1 MASINLLS
9 SPSRVETPYIKV
21 QIGDYTFGVFDKT
34 SKSIQN
40 NQILTKIKYPNYIQS
55 LSIEKINGTVNKYTL
70 NFKYAITESS
80 DPNFFEKVFSS
91 VSKTRKIIFSYGDLS
106 APTYC
111 YKDEEA
117 IITKVSQRL
126 NAQSAVIDY
135 TVKAVSVGTLL
146 NVGAYNFTSREFV
159 GRHKPSSIIKK
170 ILFNKKYGLQ
180 EVFYGMSDKS
190 LVEFEGLIAS
200 DDKIVTLQ
208 SKTNI
213 SVIDYILYLVD
224 CMVSTSSGSNGIK
237 KDSLYSLVVVDD
249 TSGKF
254 KGPYFK
260 IIRVD
265 KMKEIP
271 SAYDLDIGFPSQ
283 NIVTNFE
290 VEDNEGYSIYYDFQ
304 NKLNTAEFVQRI
316 DDSGHLIEEYAPIL
330 GSNST
335 NMLTNEDMRT
345 WWTRVTEYPIKARIT
360 IKGLL
365 RPAILMT
372 HVRLNVYYYGR
383 KHTTSG
389 LYVITKQLDEVSVN
403 GYRTTLHL
411 LRISKATD
419 IDDYS

>member
-21 QIGDYTFGVFDKT
+21 QIGDYTFAVFDKT
-34 SKSIQN
+34 SKKIQN

-55 LSIEKINGTVNKYTL
+55 LSIEKINGTVNKYSL

-91 VSKTRKIIFSYGDLS
+91 VSKTRKIVFSYGDLS

-117 IITKVSQRL
+117 IITKVTQRL

-135 TVKAVSVGTLL
+135 TVKAISVGTLL
-146 NVGAYNFTSREFV
+146 SVGAYNFTSKEFV

-180 EVFYGMSDKS
+180 EVFYGMSDRG
-190 LVEFEGLIAS
+190 LVELEGLIAS

-224 CMVSTSSGSNGIK
+224 CMVSTSSGSTGIK
-237 KDSLYSLVVVDD
+237 KGSLYSLVVVDD

-265 KMKEIP
+265 RMKEIP

-283 NIVTNFE
+283 NIVTSFE

-316 DDSGHLIEEYAPIL
+316 DDNGQLVEEYAPVI

-345 WWTRVTEYPIKARIT
+345 WWTRVTEYPIKARLT

-389 LYVITKQLDEVSVN
+389 LYVITKQLDEVSTS
-403 GYRTTLHL
+403 GYRTTLNL

-419 IDDYS
+419 IDDYR